1 MAQGKPRINIRYQCK
16 TLGWSHLPNLQH
28 SVEED
33 NEKCETPPPP
43 GDRAGFPSYLSVPT
57 FQKPQPAT
65 SEGGVSWNASS
76 ACSQAALRAPELLPR
91 AGIPDRRCCPAPGL
105 GSVFSALALMPGS
118 DELPCWY
125 PRCSL
130 RWGPAPSPTGGPA
143 SGGVLG
149 WRLPLLPSAH
159 RQSPRSPGHQPPLG
173 PCPVPLCQLLKQL
186 QPLLCGCESPLHPAP
201 DDHRRDTLR
210 EGRRT

>member
-1 MAQGKPRINIRYQCK
+1 MK
-16 TLGWSHLPNLQH
+16 
-28 SVEED
+28 SV
-33 NEKCETPPPP
+33 K
-43 GDRAGFPSYLSVPT
+43 R
-57 FQKPQPAT
+57 
-65 SEGGVSWNASS
+65 
-76 ACSQAALRAPELLPR
+76 LLPQVTELVFLPTCQFPPFESLSQLHQREVCPGTPAAPAPRLHSEPPSCCPGR
-91 AGIPDRRCCPAPGL
+91 ASLTASRCCLAPGL
-105 GSVFSALALMPGS
+105 GSIFSALALMPGS

-173 PCPVPLCQLLKQL
+173 PCPVPLCELLKQL
-186 QPLLCGCESPLHPAP
+186 QPLLCGCESPLHPAA
-201 DDHRRDTLR
+201 DDWRRDTLR
-210 EGRRT
+210 EGRGT